1 MRSTVSAPVT
11 ARPFAISLITRITER
26 HGYMPEVNP
35 FESLQEQ
42 IDDAAAYLDVGD
54 GVIER
59 LKHPER
65 VVESNLT
72 VEMDDGSLRRF
83 TAFRSQFNGD
93 RGPYKGGIRY
103 HPSVSR
109 DEVKALSG
117 WMTYKCAVVDIPYG
131 GGKGG
136 IVVDPRKLSAA
147 EAERLTR
154 SFATELRPFVGPDR
168 DIPAPDVNTGQ
179 REMNWFKDTYET
191 LENTVAPGVIT
202 GKAVSAGGSQGRVK
216 ATGRSTMLAARE
228 AFDYLGRDLAG
239 ATVAVQGYGN
249 AGSVAAGLLEDQ
261 GATVVAVSDSS
272 GAVYDPE
279 GLDTAAVKRFKTE
292 TGSVSGFGASES
304 LTNEELLTLDVDLLV
319 PAALENAVDAE
330 IAGDVAADVVVE
342 AANGPI
348 TPDADD
354 ILGDRDVLI
363 VPDILANAGGVTVSY
378 FEWVQNRQRFSWSE
392 ERVNDELERVVTDA
406 FDDLVSAYES
416 RDLPTLRIAA
426 YVVAIARV
434 VDAYT
439 DSGTWP

>member
-1 MRSTVSAPVT
+1 MS
-11 ARPFAISLITRITER
+11 
-26 HGYMPEVNP
+26 EVNP

-42 IDDAAAYLDVGD
+42 IDDAAAYLDVDD

-65 VVESNLT
+65 VLESNLT
-72 VEMDDGSLRRF
+72 VEMDDGSLERF
-83 TAFRSQFNGD
+83 PAFRSQFNGD

-103 HPSVSR
+103 HPGVSR

-136 IVVDPRKLSAA
+136 IVVDPRELSMS
-147 EAERLTR
+147 EVERLTR
-154 SFATELRPFVGPDR
+154 SFATELRPIVGPDR
-168 DIPAPDVNTGQ
+168 DVPAPDVNTGQ

-191 LENTVAPGVIT
+191 LEDTVAPGVIT
-202 GKAVSAGGSQGRVK
+202 GKAVSAGGSEGRVE

-228 AFDYLGRDLAG
+228 AFDYLGDDLDG
-239 ATVAVQGYGN
+239 TTVAVQGYGN
-249 AGSVAAGLLEDQ
+249 AGSVAATLLADQ

-272 GAVYDPE
+272 GAIYDPD
-279 GLDTAAVKRFKTE
+279 GLDPTAVKEFKTE
-292 TGSVSGFGASES
+292 TGSVTGFGSSSE

-330 IAGDVAADVVVE
+330 IARDVAADVIVE
-342 AANGPI
+342 TANGPL
-348 TPDADD
+348 TPGADD
-354 ILGDRDVLI
+354 VLGDRDVLI

-378 FEWVQNRQRFSWSE
+378 FEWVQNRQRFSWTE
-392 ERVNDELERVVTDA
+392 ERVNDELERTITEA
-406 FDDLVSAYES
+406 FDDLVDAYES
-416 RDLPTLRIAA
+416 RDLPSLRIAA
-426 YVVAIARV
+426 YVVAIRRV